1 MQSVLSL
8 RTYQLIFH
16 LLSRNYA
23 AFKSVDMSLKF
34 QKIVGPCI
42 VPCNL
47 FKSVWS
53 MFSYNTIWMFILYFE
68 TICYILFQTTSKGK
82 SYFEAHKKYKQWEE
96 MLEGLKKGLPSNSTI
111 QSVFQT
117 SEFWPE
123 VSVKEI

>member
-1 MQSVLSL
+1 
-8 RTYQLIFH
+8 
-16 LLSRNYA
+16 
-23 AFKSVDMSLKF
+23 
-34 QKIVGPCI
+34 
-42 VPCNL
+42 
-47 FKSVWS
+47 